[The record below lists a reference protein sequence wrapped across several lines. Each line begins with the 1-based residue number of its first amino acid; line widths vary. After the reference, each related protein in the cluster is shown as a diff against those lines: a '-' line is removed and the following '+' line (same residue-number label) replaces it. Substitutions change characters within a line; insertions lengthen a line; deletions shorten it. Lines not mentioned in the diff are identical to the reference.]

1 MNRNNVRDHIA
12 RLDLNLFRVF
22 AVIYRERN
30 LTRAAERLCI
40 SQSAVSHA
48 LARMRQQLEDPLF
61 VREAQGVVPSALAT
75 QMWPDIE
82 EGLGFFQRAVE
93 RGERFDPARD
103 IERVTLAMADE
114 IEPILLPVLA
124 SALRKEAPSL
134 QVASV
139 RVSRPTLRADL
150 AAGRLDCAIDV
161 AQAAEESLQHAPLT
175 RDEFVVVSRQ
185 AEPIDREGYLS
196 AAHVTVSARRTGRS
210 LEDWELTR
218 QGIERRVMLRCQH
231 YQSAC
236 RLVADSD
243 LLLTVPRNLAL
254 AANALVGNHI
264 HPLPIAIPAV
274 ELHLFW
280 HKERERDPTN
290 SWLRGALLKAMAAD
304 VRAASALPGPR
315 PWPTG
320 GSGQ

>member
-1 MNRNNVRDHIA
+1 MSSSQVMNKINVQDRVA

-48 LARMRQQLEDPLF
+48 LARMREQLQDPLF

-82 EGLGFFQRAVE
+82 EGLGFLQRAVD

-114 IEPILLPVLA
+114 IEPLLLPILV
-124 SALRKEAPSL
+124 SALHKAAPRL

-185 AEPIDREGYLS
+185 AEPIDRMRYLS
-196 AAHVTVSARRTGRS
+196 AGHVTVSARRTGRS

-218 QGIERRVMLRCQH
+218 QGIERRVTLRCQH

-243 LLLTVPRNLAL
+243 LLLTLPGNLAL
-254 AANALVGNHI
+254 AANALIGNHI
-264 HPLPIAIPAV
+264 HSLPVAIPPV

-280 HKERERDPTN
+280 HKEREKNPAN
-290 SWLRGALLKAMAAD
+290 GWLRNTLLEAMGAAEA
-304 VRAASALPGPR
+304 
-315 PWPTG
+315 
-320 GSGQ
+320 